1 MRVEASHFFAEN
13 SGAILSVG
21 GFVIGFIFGAIVI
34 VTNFCTMGAIAD
46 IVTAGDYRRFRS
58 WVLAAAVALIGTQ
71 ALTAAGLLH
80 IEQSVHLRG
89 GLHWFGSIAGGLIFG
104 FGMVLAGGCPSRTIA
119 RAGAGDMRALT
130 ALLVVALFA
139 HITMGGLLGPAR
151 LLIENTTVAAMP
163 GGAPPSLPH
172 LVAGFAVPDSI
183 GTAQIALAGTLAA
196 AALLYCFASGPFR
209 RAPRH
214 ILAGVTVGACTV
226 AGWVLTTLAHDD
238 FVFVPVSPTSL
249 SFVRPLA
256 DSFDYV
262 TRFTGMIAME
272 FGVAL
277 MLGAFAG
284 ALAAALATGRFRLQ
298 GFANSADTGRTL
310 AGAALMGVGGVLAL
324 GCSIGQGVSGLS
336 TLAVGSFIAVA
347 AIISGAVAGIRFVE
361 SRI

>member
-1 MRVEASHFFAEN
+1 MRVEALHFFAEN
-13 SGAILSVG
+13 AAAILAAG

-71 ALTAAGLLH
+71 ALTAAGVLH
-80 IEQSVHLRG
+80 VDQSTYLRG
-89 GLHWFGSIAGGLIFG
+89 GLHWFGSIVGGLMFG

-139 HITMGGLLGPAR
+139 QITMGGLLGPAR
-151 LLIENTTVAAMP
+151 LLIDNATIARMP
-163 GGAPPSLPH
+163 GGTPPSLANIA
-172 LVAGFAVPDSI
+172 AGLAVTDSI
-183 GTAQIALAGTLAA
+183 GAARIALGGTLAM

-214 ILAGVTVGACTV
+214 ILAGMVIGACAI
-226 AGWVLTTLAHDD
+226 AGWVITTLAQDD
-238 FVFVPVSPTSL
+238 FVFVPASPTSL
-249 SFVRPLA
+249 SFVRPVA
-256 DSFDYV
+256 DSFDYIM
-262 TRFTGMIAME
+262 RFTGMMAMD
-272 FGVAL
+272 FSVAL
-277 MLGAFAG
+277 VLGAFSG
-284 ALAAALATGRFRLQ
+284 ALAVALPTGRFRLQ

-310 AGAALMGVGGVLAL
+310 AGAALMGVGGVLGL
-324 GCSIGQGVSGLS
+324 GCSIGQGVTGIS
-336 TLAVGSFIAVA
+336 TLAVGSFITVA
-347 AIISGAVAGIRFVE
+347 GIISGAVAGIRFVE